1 MISVVDDQTISDQ
14 AIRAIAFFDLFDF
27 PLTVLEVKR
36 EVGGQISFRDLR
48 RLLLNDKRLGEK
60 RGFFF
65 LAGQEQLV
73 VTRQKRN
80 NYAYRKQKIARRFAR
95 VFSCLPWVRCVALA
109 NVIGYNNLRDSSDID
124 LFIITSPGRLWLS
137 RLYCTGL
144 AKLLRMRPTYQTKR
158 DRLCL
163 SFYISSDQL
172 DIRSL
177 YLEGGDPYFE
187 KWQKNLI
194 LLYNKKETYED
205 FLVANSGGQYAQNE
219 LVSYQPSF
227 LERLARTWQL
237 YIMPP
242 DLKQAANNSD
252 GVVINNFVLK
262 FHQSDRRRELINSYE
277 KKIKEIG

>member
-1 MISVVDDQTISDQ
+1 MISVVDDQTISER
-14 AIRAIAFFDLFDF
+14 AIRVIVFFDLFDF

-36 EVGGQISFRDLR
+36 EIGDQISFRALR
-48 RLLLNDKRLGEK
+48 SLLLDDKRLGEK

-65 LAGQEQLV
+65 LAGRDQLV
-73 VTRQKRN
+73 AIRQKRH
-80 NYAYRKQKIARRFAR
+80 NYAKRKQKIAQRFSQ
-95 VFSCLPWVRCVALA
+95 VFAWLPWIRYVALA
-109 NVIGYNNLRDSSDID
+109 NVIGHNNLRDSSDID

-144 AKLLRMRPTYQTKR
+144 AKILRMRPTRQTKR

-177 YLEGGDPYFE
+177 YLAGGDPYFE

-194 LLYNKKETYED
+194 LLYNKKETYSD
-205 FLVANSGGQYAQNE
+205 FLAANSGDSISQSEPVIYR
-219 LVSYQPSF
+219 PDF
-227 LERLARTWQL
+227 LERWARAWQL